1 MMRRLTEKVAIVTG
15 AGRGLGRAIS
25 YRLAREGA
33 KVVLDDVNLDAAQ
46 QVVERIVESG
56 GESWPVVADVSVEA
70 QVRNMVG
77 ETLERYGRI
86 DILVNRA
93 AVIKTGGLTEFA
105 DRDWELML
113 GTNLKGVYLCC
124 RAVIPFMADWGY
136 GRIINIASVAGIA
149 GGARNIIYSASRGG
163 VIAFTKALARE
174 VGGLGVLVNAVVPG
188 WVATEGNPPQPGVP
202 SWEDYVHRCPL
213 GRAARP
219 EEVAAA
225 VAFLASDEASF
236 INGHSLVVDGGWS

>member
-1 MMRRLTEKVAIVTG
+1 MRLADKVAIVTG
-15 AGRGLGRAIS
+15 AGRGLGRAIA
-25 YRLAREGA
+25 YRLASEGA
-33 KVVLDDVNLDAAQ
+33 RVMVDDVNLDAAQ
-46 QVVERIVESG
+46 RVVERIVEAG
-56 GESWPVVADVSVEA
+56 GEAWPVVADVSIEA
-70 QVRNMVG
+70 QVRDMVG
-77 ETLERYGRI
+77 ETLERYDRI
-86 DILVNRA
+86 DILVNNA
-93 AVIKTGGLTEFA
+93 TVVKTGALTEFA

-124 RAVIPFMADWGY
+124 QAVIPFMADWGY

-149 GGARNIIYSASRGG
+149 GGARNIIYSASKGG

-174 VGGLGVLVNAVVPG
+174 AGGLGVLVNAVVPG
-188 WVATEGNPPQPGVP
+188 WVATEGNPPRPGVP
-202 SWEDYVHRCPL
+202 AWEDYVRRCPL

>member
-1 MMRRLTEKVAIVTG
+1 MRLADKVAIVTG
-15 AGRGLGRAIS
+15 AGRGLGRAIA
-25 YRLAREGA
+25 YRLAGEGA
-33 KVVLDDVNLDAAQ
+33 RVVVDDVDLDAAQ
-46 QVVERIVESG
+46 RVVERIVEAG
-56 GESWPVVADVSVEA
+56 GEAWPVVADVSVEA
-70 QVRNMVG
+70 QVRDMVG
-77 ETLERYGRI
+77 ETLERYDRI
-86 DILVNRA
+86 DILVNNA
-93 AVIKTGGLTEFA
+93 TVIKTGALTEFA

-124 RAVIPFMADWGY
+124 QAVIPFMADWGY
-136 GRIINIASVAGIA
+136 GRIINIGSLAGIA
-149 GGARNIIYSASRGG
+149 GGARNIIYSASKGG

-202 SWEDYVHRCPL
+202 AWEGYVRRCPL

-236 INGHSLVVDGGWS
+236 IHGHSLVVDGGWS

>member
-1 MMRRLTEKVAIVTG
+1 MMMRLADKVAIVTG
-15 AGRGLGRAIS
+15 AGRGLGRAIA
-25 YRLAREGA
+25 YRLASEGA
-33 KVVLDDVNLDAAQ
+33 RVVVDDVNLDAAQ
-46 QVVERIVESG
+46 WVVERIVKAG
-56 GESWPVVADVSVEA
+56 GEAWSVVADVSVEA

-77 ETLERYGRI
+77 ETLERYDRI
-86 DILVNRA
+86 DILINSA
-93 AVIKTGGLTEFA
+93 TVIKTGALTEFA

-149 GGARNIIYSASRGG
+149 GGARNIIYSASKGG

-188 WVATEGNPPQPGVP
+188 WVATEGNPPRPGVP
-202 SWEDYVHRCPL
+202 AWEDYVRRCPL

>member
-1 MMRRLTEKVAIVTG
+1 MRLTEKVAIVTG
-15 AGRGLGRAIS
+15 AGRGLGRAIA
-25 YRLAREGA
+25 YRLASEGA
-33 KVVLDDVNLDAAQ
+33 RVVVDDVNFDAAQ
-46 QVVERIVESG
+46 QVVDRIVEAG
-56 GESWPVVADVSVEA
+56 GEAWPIVADVSVEA
-70 QVRNMVG
+70 QVKNMVG
-77 ETLERYGRI
+77 ETLERYDRV
-86 DILVNRA
+86 DILVNNA
-93 AVIKTGGLTEFA
+93 TVIKTGALTEFA

-124 RAVIPFMADWGY
+124 QAVIPFMADWGY

-149 GGARNIIYSASRGG
+149 GGARNIIYSASKGG

-174 VGGLGVLVNAVVPG
+174 VGELGVLVNAVVPG
-188 WVATEGNPPQPGVP
+188 WVATEGNPPRPGVP
-202 SWEDYVHRCPL
+202 AWEDYVRRCPL
-213 GRAARP
+213 GRAAKP

>member
-1 MMRRLTEKVAIVTG
+1 MRLADKVAIVTG
-15 AGRGLGRAIS
+15 AGRGLGRAIA
-25 YRLAREGA
+25 YRLAGEGA
-33 KVVLDDVNLDAAQ
+33 RVVVDDVDLDAAQ
-46 QVVERIVESG
+46 RVVERIVEAG
-56 GESWPVVADVSVEA
+56 GEAWPVVADVSVEA
-70 QVRNMVG
+70 QVRDMVG
-77 ETLERYGRI
+77 ETLERYDRI
-86 DILVNRA
+86 DILVNNA
-93 AVIKTGGLTEFA
+93 TVIKTGALTEFA

-124 RAVIPFMADWGY
+124 QAVIPFMADWGY
-136 GRIINIASVAGIA
+136 GRIINIGSVAGIA
-149 GGARNIIYSASRGG
+149 GGARNIIYSASKGG

-188 WVATEGNPPQPGVP
+188 WVATEGNPPRPGVP
-202 SWEDYVHRCPL
+202 AWEHYVRRCPL

>member
-1 MMRRLTEKVAIVTG
+1 MIMRLADKVAIVTG

-25 YRLAREGA
+25 YRLAGEGA
-33 KVVLDDVNLDAAQ
+33 RVVVDDVNLDAAQ
-46 QVVERIVESG
+46 QVVERIVEAG
-56 GESWPVVADVSVEA
+56 GEAWPVVADVSIEA

-77 ETLERYGRI
+77 ETLERYDRI
-86 DILVNRA
+86 DILVNNA
-93 AVIKTGGLTEFA
+93 TVIKTGALTEFA

-124 RAVIPFMADWGY
+124 QAVIPFMVDWGY

-149 GGARNIIYSASRGG
+149 GGARNIIYSASKGG

-188 WVATEGNPPQPGVP
+188 WVATKGNPPRPGVP
-202 SWEDYVHRCPL
+202 AWEDYVRRCPL

-225 VAFLASDEASF
+225 VVFLASDEASF

>member
-1 MMRRLTEKVAIVTG
+1 MIMRLADKVAIVTG

-25 YRLAREGA
+25 YRLAGEGA
-33 KVVLDDVNLDAAQ
+33 RVVVDDVNLDAAQ
-46 QVVERIVESG
+46 QVVERIIEAG
-56 GESWPVVADVSVEA
+56 GEAWPVVADVSIEA

-77 ETLERYGRI
+77 ETLERYNRI
-86 DILVNRA
+86 DILVNNA
-93 AVIKTGGLTEFA
+93 TVIKTGALTEFA

-124 RAVIPFMADWGY
+124 QAVIPFMADWGY

-149 GGARNIIYSASRGG
+149 GGARNIIYSASKGG
-163 VIAFTKALARE
+163 VIAFTRALARE

-188 WVATEGNPPQPGVP
+188 WVATKGNPPRPGVP
-202 SWEDYVHRCPL
+202 AWEDYVRRCPL

-225 VAFLASDEASF
+225 VVFLASDEASF

>member
-1 MMRRLTEKVAIVTG
+1 MMRLADKTAIVTG
-15 AGRGLGRAIS
+15 AGRGLGQAIA
-25 YRLAREGA
+25 YRLASEGA
-33 KVVLDDVNLDAAQ
+33 RVVVDDVNFDAAQ
-46 QVVERIVESG
+46 QVVEQIVEAG
-56 GESWPVVADVSVEA
+56 GEAWPTMADVSVEA
-70 QVRNMVG
+70 QVRDMVG

-93 AVIKTGGLTEFA
+93 TVIKTGALTEFA
-105 DRDWELML
+105 DSDWELML
-113 GTNLKGVYLCC
+113 GINLKGVYLCC

-149 GGARNIIYSASRGG
+149 GGARNIIYSASKGG

-188 WVATEGNPPQPGVP
+188 WVATEGNPPQPGEP
-202 SWEDYVHRCPL
+202 AWEDYVSHCPL
-213 GRAARP
+213 GRAAGP

>member
-1 MMRRLTEKVAIVTG
+1 MIMKLADKVAIVTG
-15 AGRGLGRAIS
+15 AGRGLGRAIA
-25 YRLAREGA
+25 YRLASEGA
-33 KVVLDDVNLDAAQ
+33 RVVVDDVDLDAAQ
-46 QVVERIVESG
+46 QAVERIVEAG
-56 GESWPVVADVSVEA
+56 GEAWLVVADVSIEA
-70 QVRNMVG
+70 QVKDMVG
-77 ETLERYGRI
+77 ETLERYDRI
-86 DILVNRA
+86 DILVNNA
-93 AVIKTGGLTEFA
+93 AVIKTGALTEFA

-136 GRIINIASVAGIA
+136 GRIINIASVAGIT
-149 GGARNIIYSASRGG
+149 GGARNIIYSASKGG

-188 WVATEGNPPQPGVP
+188 WVATEGSPPRPDVP
-202 SWEDYVHRCPL
+202 AWEDYVRRCPL

-225 VAFLASDEASF
+225 VAFLAGDEASF

>member
-1 MMRRLTEKVAIVTG
+1 MRLADKVAIVTG
-15 AGRGLGRAIS
+15 AGRGLGRAIA
-25 YRLAREGA
+25 YRLASEGA
-33 KVVLDDVNLDAAQ
+33 RVVVDDVNLDAAQ
-46 QVVERIVESG
+46 RVVERIVEAG
-56 GESWPVVADVSVEA
+56 GEAWPVVADVSIEA
-70 QVRNMVG
+70 QVRDMVG
-77 ETLERYGRI
+77 ETLERYDRI
-86 DILVNRA
+86 DILVNNA
-93 AVIKTGGLTEFA
+93 TVVKTGALTEFA

-124 RAVIPFMADWGY
+124 QAVIPFMADWGY

-149 GGARNIIYSASRGG
+149 GGARNIIYSASKGG

-174 VGGLGVLVNAVVPG
+174 AGGLGVLVNAVVPG
-188 WVATEGNPPQPGVP
+188 WVATEGNPPRPGVP
-202 SWEDYVHRCPL
+202 AWEDYVRRCPL

>member
-1 MMRRLTEKVAIVTG
+1 
-15 AGRGLGRAIS
+15 
-25 YRLAREGA
+25 
-33 KVVLDDVNLDAAQ
+33 
-46 QVVERIVESG
+46 
-56 GESWPVVADVSVEA
+56 
-70 QVRNMVG
+70 VRDMVG

-93 AVIKTGGLTEFA
+93 TVIKTGALTEFA

-113 GTNLKGVYLCC
+113 STNLKGVYLCC
-124 RAVIPFMADWGY
+124 RAVIPFMVDWGY

-149 GGARNIIYSASRGG
+149 GGARNIIYSASKGG

-188 WVATEGNPPQPGVP
+188 WVATEGNPPRPGVP
-202 SWEDYVHRCPL
+202 AWEDYVRRCPL

-219 EEVAAA
+219 EEVAVA

>member
-1 MMRRLTEKVAIVTG
+1 MRLADKVAIVTG
-15 AGRGLGRAIS
+15 AGRGLGRAIA
-25 YRLAREGA
+25 YRLASEGA
-33 KVVLDDVNLDAAQ
+33 RVVVDDVDLDAAQ
-46 QVVERIVESG
+46 RVVERIVEAG
-56 GESWPVVADVSVEA
+56 GEAWPVVADVSVEA
-70 QVRNMVG
+70 QVRDMVG
-77 ETLERYGRI
+77 ETLERYDRI
-86 DILVNRA
+86 DILVNNA
-93 AVIKTGGLTEFA
+93 TVIKTGALTEFA

-124 RAVIPFMADWGY
+124 QAVIPFMADWGY
-136 GRIINIASVAGIA
+136 GRIINIGSVAGIA
-149 GGARNIIYSASRGG
+149 GGARNIIYSASKGG

-188 WVATEGNPPQPGVP
+188 WVATEGNPPRPGVP
-202 SWEDYVHRCPL
+202 AWEDYVRRCPL

-225 VAFLASDEASF
+225 VAFLAGDEASF

>member
-1 MMRRLTEKVAIVTG
+1 MRLADKVAIVTG
-15 AGRGLGRAIS
+15 AGRGLGRAIA
-25 YRLAREGA
+25 YRLASEGA
-33 KVVLDDVNLDAAQ
+33 RVVVDDVDLDAAQ
-46 QVVERIVESG
+46 RVVERIVEAG
-56 GESWPVVADVSVEA
+56 GEAWPVVADVSVEA
-70 QVRNMVG
+70 QVRDMVG
-77 ETLERYGRI
+77 ETLERYDRI
-86 DILVNRA
+86 DILVNNA
-93 AVIKTGGLTEFA
+93 TVIKTGALTEFA
-105 DRDWELML
+105 DHDWELML

-124 RAVIPFMADWGY
+124 QAVIPFMADWGY
-136 GRIINIASVAGIA
+136 GRIINIGSVAGIA
-149 GGARNIIYSASRGG
+149 GGARNIIYSASKGG

-202 SWEDYVHRCPL
+202 AWEDYVRRCPL

-225 VAFLASDEASF
+225 VAFLAGDEASF

>member
-1 MMRRLTEKVAIVTG
+1 MRLADKVAIVTG
-15 AGRGLGRAIS
+15 AGRGLGRAIA
-25 YRLAREGA
+25 YRLASEGA
-33 KVVLDDVNLDAAQ
+33 RVVVDDVNLDAAQ
-46 QVVERIVESG
+46 RVVERIVEAG
-56 GESWPVVADVSVEA
+56 GEAWPVVADVSIEA
-70 QVRNMVG
+70 QVRDMVG
-77 ETLERYGRI
+77 ETLERYDRI
-86 DILVNRA
+86 DILVNNA
-93 AVIKTGGLTEFA
+93 TVIKTGALTEFA

-124 RAVIPFMADWGY
+124 QAVIPFMADWGY

-149 GGARNIIYSASRGG
+149 GGARNIIYSASKGG

-174 VGGLGVLVNAVVPG
+174 AGGLGVLVNAVVPG
-188 WVATEGNPPQPGVP
+188 WVATEGNPPRPGVP
-202 SWEDYVHRCPL
+202 AWEDYVRRCPL

>member
-1 MMRRLTEKVAIVTG
+1 MMRLADKIAIVTG
-15 AGRGLGRAIS
+15 AGRGLGQAIA
-25 YRLAREGA
+25 YRLAGEGA
-33 KVVLDDVNLDAAQ
+33 KVVVDDVNLDAAQ
-46 QVVERIVESG
+46 QVVEQIVEAG
-56 GESWPVVADVSVEA
+56 GEAWPTTADVSVEA
-70 QVRNMVG
+70 QVRDMVG
-77 ETLERYGRI
+77 ETLECYGRI

-93 AVIKTGGLTEFA
+93 TVIKTGALTEFA
-105 DRDWELML
+105 DSDWELML
-113 GTNLKGVYLCC
+113 GINLKGVYLCC

-149 GGARNIIYSASRGG
+149 GGARNIIYSASKGG

-188 WVATEGNPPQPGVP
+188 WVATEGNPPQPGEP
-202 SWEDYVHRCPL
+202 AWEDYVSHCPL

-225 VAFLASDEASF
+225 VAFLSSDEASF

>member
-1 MMRRLTEKVAIVTG
+1 MRLADKVAIVTG
-15 AGRGLGRAIS
+15 AGRGLGRAIA
-25 YRLAREGA
+25 YRLASEG
-33 KVVLDDVNLDAAQ
+33 VRVMVDDVNLDAAQ
-46 QVVERIVESG
+46 QVVERISEAG
-56 GESWPVVADVSVEA
+56 GEAWPVVADVSVEA
-70 QVRNMVG
+70 QVREMVG
-77 ETLERYGRI
+77 ETLERYDRI
-86 DILVNRA
+86 DILVNNA
-93 AVIKTGGLTEFA
+93 TVIKTGALTEFA
-105 DRDWELML
+105 ERDWELML

-124 RAVIPFMADWGY
+124 QAVIPFMADWGY

-149 GGARNIIYSASRGG
+149 GGARNIIYSASKGG
-163 VIAFTKALARE
+163 VIALTKALARE

-188 WVATEGNPPQPGVP
+188 WVATEGNPPQPGMLA
-202 SWEDYVHRCPL
+202 WEDYIRRCPL

>member
-1 MMRRLTEKVAIVTG
+1 MRLADKVAIVTG
-15 AGRGLGRAIS
+15 AGRGLGRAIA
-25 YRLAREGA
+25 YRLASEGA
-33 KVVLDDVNLDAAQ
+33 RVVVDDVNLDAAQ
-46 QVVERIVESG
+46 RVVERIVGAG
-56 GESWPVVADVSVEA
+56 GEAWPVVADVSVEA
-70 QVRNMVG
+70 QVRDMVG
-77 ETLERYGRI
+77 ETLERYDRI
-86 DILVNRA
+86 DILVNNA
-93 AVIKTGGLTEFA
+93 TVIKTGALTEFA

-124 RAVIPFMADWGY
+124 QAVIPFMADWGY

-149 GGARNIIYSASRGG
+149 GGARNIIYSASKGG

-188 WVATEGNPPQPGVP
+188 WVATEGNPPRPGVP
-202 SWEDYVHRCPL
+202 AWEDYVRRCPL
-213 GRAARP
+213 GRAATP

>member
-1 MMRRLTEKVAIVTG
+1 MRLADKVAIVTG
-15 AGRGLGRAIS
+15 AGRGLGRAIA
-25 YRLAREGA
+25 YRLASEGA
-33 KVVLDDVNLDAAQ
+33 RVVVDDVDLDAAQ
-46 QVVERIVESG
+46 RVVERIVEAG
-56 GESWPVVADVSVEA
+56 GEAWPVVADVSVEA
-70 QVRNMVG
+70 QVRDMVG
-77 ETLERYGRI
+77 ETLERYDRI
-86 DILVNRA
+86 DILVNNA
-93 AVIKTGGLTEFA
+93 TVIKTGALTEFA

-124 RAVIPFMADWGY
+124 QAVIPFMADWGY

-149 GGARNIIYSASRGG
+149 GGARNIIYSASKGG

-202 SWEDYVHRCPL
+202 AWEDYVRRCPL

-236 INGHSLVVDGGWS
+236 IHGHSLVVDGGWS

>member
-1 MMRRLTEKVAIVTG
+1 M
-15 AGRGLGRAIS
+15 
-25 YRLAREGA
+25 
-33 KVVLDDVNLDAAQ
+33 VVDDVNLDAAQ
-46 QVVERIVESG
+46 RVVERIVGAG
-56 GESWPVVADVSVEA
+56 GEAWPVVADVSVEA
-70 QVRNMVG
+70 QVRDMVG
-77 ETLERYGRI
+77 ETLERYDRI
-86 DILVNRA
+86 DILVNNA
-93 AVIKTGGLTEFA
+93 TVIKTGALTEFA

-124 RAVIPFMADWGY
+124 QAVIPFMADWGY

-149 GGARNIIYSASRGG
+149 GGARNIIYSASKGG

-188 WVATEGNPPQPGVP
+188 WVATEGNPPRPGVP
-202 SWEDYVHRCPL
+202 AWEDYVRRCPL
-213 GRAARP
+213 GRAATP

>member
-1 MMRRLTEKVAIVTG
+1 MRLADKVAIVTG
-15 AGRGLGRAIS
+15 AGRGLGRAIA
-25 YRLAREGA
+25 YRLASEGA
-33 KVVLDDVNLDAAQ
+33 RVVVDDVNLDAAQ
-46 QVVERIVESG
+46 RVVERIVEAG
-56 GESWPVVADVSVEA
+56 GEAWPVVADVSVEA
-70 QVRNMVG
+70 QVRDMVG
-77 ETLERYGRI
+77 ETLERYDRI
-86 DILVNRA
+86 NILVNNA
-93 AVIKTGGLTEFA
+93 TVIKTGALTEFA

-124 RAVIPFMADWGY
+124 QAVIPFMADWGY

-149 GGARNIIYSASRGG
+149 GGARNIIYSASKGG

-188 WVATEGNPPQPGVP
+188 WVATEGNPPRPGVP
-202 SWEDYVHRCPL
+202 AWENYVSRCPL
-213 GRAARP
+213 GRAVRP

-225 VAFLASDEASF
+225 VAFLAGDEASF

>member
-1 MMRRLTEKVAIVTG
+1 MRLADKVAIVTG
-15 AGRGLGRAIS
+15 AGRGLGRAIA
-25 YRLAREGA
+25 YRLASEGA
-33 KVVLDDVNLDAAQ
+33 RVVVDDVDLDAAQ
-46 QVVERIVESG
+46 RVVERIVEAG
-56 GESWPVVADVSVEA
+56 GEAWPVVADVSIEA
-70 QVRNMVG
+70 QVRDMVG
-77 ETLERYGRI
+77 ETLERYDRI
-86 DILVNRA
+86 DILVNNA
-93 AVIKTGGLTEFA
+93 TVVKTGALTEFA

-124 RAVIPFMADWGY
+124 QAVIPFMADWGY

-174 VGGLGVLVNAVVPG
+174 AGGLGVLVNAVVPG
-188 WVATEGNPPQPGVP
+188 WVATEGNPPRPGVP
-202 SWEDYVHRCPL
+202 AWEDYVHRCPL

>member
-1 MMRRLTEKVAIVTG
+1 MMRLADKIAIVTG
-15 AGRGLGRAIS
+15 AGRGLGQAIA
-25 YRLAREGA
+25 YRLAGEGA
-33 KVVLDDVNLDAAQ
+33 RVVVDDVNFDAAQ
-46 QVVERIVESG
+46 QVVEQIVEA
-56 GESWPVVADVSVEA
+56 GEAWPTTADVSVEA
-70 QVRNMVG
+70 QVRDMVG
-77 ETLERYGRI
+77 ETLECYGRI

-93 AVIKTGGLTEFA
+93 TVIKAGALTEFA
-105 DRDWELML
+105 DSDWELML
-113 GTNLKGVYLCC
+113 GINLKGVYLCC

-149 GGARNIIYSASRGG
+149 GGARNIIYSASKGG

-188 WVATEGNPPQPGVP
+188 WVATEGNPPQPGEP
-202 SWEDYVHRCPL
+202 AWEDYVSRCPL

>member
-1 MMRRLTEKVAIVTG
+1 MRLADKVAIVTG
-15 AGRGLGRAIS
+15 AGRGLGRAIA
-25 YRLAREGA
+25 YRLASEGA
-33 KVVLDDVNLDAAQ
+33 KVVVDDVNLTAAQ
-46 QVVERIVESG
+46 QVADQIVEDG
-56 GESWPVVADVSVEA
+56 GEAWPVVADVSVEA
-70 QVRNMVG
+70 QVRDMVG
-77 ETLERYGRI
+77 ETLERYDRI

-93 AVIKTGGLTEFA
+93 TVIKTGPLTEFA
-105 DRDWELML
+105 ERDWELML

-149 GGARNIIYSASRGG
+149 GGARNIIYSASKGG
-163 VIAFTKALARE
+163 VIALTKALARE

-188 WVATEGNPPQPGVP
+188 WVATEGNPPRTGVP
-202 SWEDYVHRCPL
+202 AWEDYVRRCPL

-225 VAFLASDEASF
+225 VAFLAGDEASF